1 VRICRALQ
9 RSGIDTIG
17 DLYTLKDDDL
27 LKVRNLGEKG
37 IAELDEYL
45 RDLSAPFS

>member
-1 VRICRALQ
+1 MQ

-17 DLYTLKDDDL
+17 DLYALKDDDL

-37 IAELDEYL
+37 IDELSRYL
-45 RDLSAPFS
+45 IDYGIYLNR